1 MLNGLS
7 SEEFFCGQLDAF
19 LVQDCSGRG
28 AGRGP
33 AGDAAGTK
41 LALLTSIARATRY
54 GELEAQVARS
64 NHSCG

>member
-33 AGDAAGTK
+33 AGM
-41 LALLTSIARATRY
+41 LQ
-54 GELEAQVARS
+54 AQS
-64 NHSCG
+64 WLC

>member
-1 MLNGLS
+1 MLNGLR
-7 SEEFFCGQLDAF
+7 SEEFSEVNWMLF
-19 LVQDCSGRG
+19 LCRTVVGGEVGRG
-28 AGRGP
+28 A
-33 AGDAAGTK
+33 AGMLQAQK